1 MARSAIRNDSDVRK
15 IGVSDEYFWVQSG
28 DTVLI
33 HEATTDPAIGCY
45 KKFVLVEFGVESSW
59 IMREYKALA
68 KEYQQCQ
75 SALYEVCFESKAY
88 LKARDQMKKAH
99 SALEKAFRS
108 RTGCASFSAPL
119 KSKKEKSVRSN
130 KDMLQTALLKSFI
143 AGKDDKSSSR
153 LDDVCKEM
161 FSGQLTGEMVLH
173 DASIAHAFAL
183 FVVVSVGANVSGG
196 HVKPAV
202 TFGLFTCC
210 VDVPL
215 TKGVEEAAEAG
226 KRISNIPVGMIYKY
240 ALCTNDIYA
249 CNDSTSPQEGNDR
262 SNNLIMLVS
271 LMIDTHTNLSS
282 RTAISSR
289 KVFQLRE
296 RADSNYFGLGVEVD
310 SVYSSIE

>member
-1 MARSAIRNDSDVRK
+1 MVPPGFKVDPNEVELIELYCIAASGQRIDFIREVDVYSNHPCVLFGSSIHTNDSKKIHMAWSAIRNDSDVRK

-28 DTVLI
+28 DTVII

-45 KKFVLVEFGVESSW
+45 KKFVLVEFGVKSSW

-143 AGKDDKSSSR
+143 AGKDDKSSSH

-161 FSGQLTGEMVLH
+161 F
-173 DASIAHAFAL
+173 
-183 FVVVSVGANVSGG
+183 
-196 HVKPAV
+196 
-202 TFGLFTCC
+202 
-210 VDVPL
+210 
-215 TKGVEEAAEAG
+215 
-226 KRISNIPVGMIYKY
+226 
-240 ALCTNDIYA
+240 
-249 CNDSTSPQEGNDR
+249 
-262 SNNLIMLVS
+262 
-271 LMIDTHTNLSS
+271 
-282 RTAISSR
+282 
-289 KVFQLRE
+289 
-296 RADSNYFGLGVEVD
+296 
-310 SVYSSIE
+310 